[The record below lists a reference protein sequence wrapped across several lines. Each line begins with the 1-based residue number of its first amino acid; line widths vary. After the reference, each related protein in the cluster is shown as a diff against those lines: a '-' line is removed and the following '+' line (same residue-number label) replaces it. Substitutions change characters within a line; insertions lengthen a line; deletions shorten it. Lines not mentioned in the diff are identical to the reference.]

1 MDRNTIVYTTA
12 HGEKYH
18 KDKYCLYIVGKNLFP
33 VSLEEAKI
41 QEKEPCKGCTGES
54 YNQFYKKWYN
64 NKNKQIKE
72 NISHNKN
79 KNKKEN
85 YFDKN
90 NYIDDIILN
99 DSSQSNLNSFINYR
113 SKIINNNNNKSKI
126 FNSIDRYNNISEE
139 EKKESSDDDIDFNKN
154 KYSTKNKK
162 INTNNKNSDLYFSSD
177 SSIDNEKIIFKNNNK
192 DDNLNIQKYNNN
204 KNGKEIPKKIQDLIE
219 KDKNNR
225 NNIIKYNNKAYFE
238 NNENESK
245 INDKINNDKNNI
257 SINNN
262 KSNSINLLNINIPN
276 NKNPLYLNNIQ
287 LLFNYFSINCNKRD
301 KICLNSE
308 NNLMDY
314 LEETNKNAQ
323 ILLIDSEL
331 LNGGMDINGI
341 NDKKINIKDSAQK
354 GCYKYEL
361 EITPLN
367 EKNNIHA
374 KISVGFEIEYINIS
388 DMNLIIDENMI
399 NDENK
404 DLKIGA
410 ICENDEIKK
419 NLIIFRKTG
428 VLYILINI
436 NIGKMFIIGK
446 EKLEKLEKKQEC
458 NDIFFVKNFEPINI
472 NFLKNIKPIFQ
483 FNKTNLNIFDIKIN
497 GKNIK

>member
-1 MDRNTIVYTTA
+1 
-12 HGEKYH
+12 
-18 KDKYCLYIVGKNLFP
+18 
-33 VSLEEAKI
+33 
-41 QEKEPCKGCTGES
+41 
-54 YNQFYKKWYN
+54 
-64 NKNKQIKE
+64 
-72 NISHNKN
+72 
-79 KNKKEN
+79 
-85 YFDKN
+85 
-90 NYIDDIILN
+90 
-99 DSSQSNLNSFINYR
+99 
-113 SKIINNNNNKSKI
+113 
-126 FNSIDRYNNISEE
+126 
-139 EKKESSDDDIDFNKN
+139 
-154 KYSTKNKK
+154 
-162 INTNNKNSDLYFSSD
+162 
-177 SSIDNEKIIFKNNNK
+177 
-192 DDNLNIQKYNNN
+192 
-204 KNGKEIPKKIQDLIE
+204 
-219 KDKNNR
+219 
-225 NNIIKYNNKAYFE
+225 
-238 NNENESK
+238 
-245 INDKINNDKNNI
+245 
-257 SINNN
+257 
-262 KSNSINLLNINIPN
+262 
-276 NKNPLYLNNIQ
+276 
-287 LLFNYFSINCNKRD
+287 
-301 KICLNSE
+301 
-308 NNLMDY
+308 MDY

-361 EITPLN
+361 EITPIN

-472 NFLKNIKPIFQ
+472 NFLKNINPIFQ
-483 FNKTNLNIFDIKIN
+483 FNKTYLNIFDIKIN